1 MPNNLSS
8 IRRLRISSRNR
19 LRNKIYKS
27 SVKTLMKKTID
38 SINDININNEI
49 KKQYLY
55 NAYSRIDKAI
65 KKHIIPKNQGSR
77 KKSKLLKEYKKNT
90 NS

>member
-38 SINDININNEI
+38 SINNININNET
-49 KKQYLY
+49 KKQYLS

>member
-38 SINDININNEI
+38 SINDININDEI
-49 KKQYLY
+49 KKQYLS